1 MRDDLVQILKIAT
14 QEALAKRPSEQTK
27 KAHQD
32 YVTDVDLA
40 LDAHLNAALTNLTPD
55 VPVLSEEREITA
67 LPDRFWM
74 VDPIDG
80 TANLIS
86 GIPFV
91 GIAVALIE
99 NGETTLA
106 GVADIHHGAI
116 YSAQKSQGAYHN
128 DTRLE
133 PAQAPTEL
141 IGVSSGVLSYADIAA
156 LRSFGK
162 IRNLGSQALQLCMVA
177 SGQLGAN
184 LSYEAKLWDDVAGA
198 LIAREAGM
206 HYKAHPEGPL
216 ADDNQR
222 SICCHPAHI
231 NAITDLKLWETTT

>member
-40 LDAHLNAALTNLTPD
+40 LDALLNAALTNLTPD

-116 YSAQKSQGAYHN
+116 
-128 DTRLE
+128 
-133 PAQAPTEL
+133 
-141 IGVSSGVLSYADIAA
+141 
-156 LRSFGK
+156 
-162 IRNLGSQALQLCMVA
+162 
-177 SGQLGAN
+177 
-184 LSYEAKLWDDVAGA
+184 GA